1 MLVHLNLESSLKVQV
16 IQSSLSQG
24 ENVSSFFATDAR
36 NVLLFACDI
45 MVGANSNERFRVVPV
60 TFQNEELYQYNSDK

>member
-1 MLVHLNLESSLKVQV
+1 MLVHLNLKSSLKVQV

-24 ENVSSFFATDAR
+24 ENVSFFATDAR
-36 NVLLFACDI
+36 NVLLFACDV